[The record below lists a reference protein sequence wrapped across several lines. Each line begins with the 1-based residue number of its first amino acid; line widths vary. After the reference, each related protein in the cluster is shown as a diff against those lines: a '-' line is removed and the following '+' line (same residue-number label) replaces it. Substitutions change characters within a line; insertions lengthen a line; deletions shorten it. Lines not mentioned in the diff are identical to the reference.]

1 MSVTLRG
8 VTDVDTPDAPLRLAD
23 MAPRRRAPVLLLLL
37 LAAALIAGGTVAF
50 VATRG
55 ETPAAHAEPSS
66 PPTSAAV
73 LLTEHDTCLR
83 LNPPLRRASEMYAAY
98 VKDGTTPTRDEA
110 SSLRAELREVQK
122 VAYPDMSPHI
132 GQVMKGVSLLPAG
145 GAGINFQDWQY
156 AESNLAKRCL
166 GVI

>member
-1 MSVTLRG
+1 
-8 VTDVDTPDAPLRLAD
+8 
-23 MAPRRRAPVLLLLL
+23 MAY
-37 LAAALIAGGTVAF
+37 AAAADK
-50 VATRG
+50 
-55 ETPAAHAEPSS
+55 PAPANAASS
-66 PPTSAAV
+66 GSPTSAAA

-83 LNPPLRRASEMYAAY
+83 LNPPLRRASEMYTAY
-98 VKDGTTPTRDEA
+98 MKDGTTPTRDEA

-156 AESNLAKRCL
+156 AGDNLARRCF